1 MASSQGKNELVFA
14 DWMAAL
20 PSSLHSTPLT
30 NLAIPVQARYFD
42 FPDSRN
48 LTSSAFPSKVDHMYM
63 MSRSGDHCEA
73 TAGDTWQLLFPFL
86 ERSKEYIGTLCGT
99 VVEKVEKVERD
110 GEGVYRGGYATEH
123 NQLLNKDNQI
133 LSSPLL
139 RDFRKIQA
147 SSIFGNTKLCL
158 VFESGMMWSDGCPP
172 KNQVNYS
179 DLPQLFELSDW
190 ENEKEASLDFFMA
203 VSIDPVTGTG
213 RLLFRSLLYSKLSK
227 PSYLSLSSEER
238 FASPLIIFMALLWTL
253 SSWSMSFLCWGSQKW
268 MQHCRLPVSVSQKIK
283 GSHDSFSFYIDEASP
298 VGPEQPETVQNFVS
312 VFGTVAKKLMRKWL
326 ATQTMNFTSQLGAGI
341 RYFDLRISTKPRD
354 PDNELYFAHGLFSA
368 KVKEG
373 LEEINAFLSEHPKEV
388 VFLDFNHFYGMQKCH
403 HEKLVQMLKDTY
415 GNKMCPAIFAH
426 EVTLQYLW
434 EKEHQV
440 LVFYHSPVAVE
451 VAFLWPGQMM
461 PAPWANTTDPEK
473 LIQFLQASITERRKK
488 GSFFISQ
495 VVLTPK
501 ASTVV
506 KGVASGLRETIT
518 ESPSSSWPSLDSFQQ
533 ISVLPMLRTTKL
545 DAELQPLD
553 MLIPGVALTQ
563 VQDLAFG
570 LAELHEV
577 WTGPAFQPVQM
588 PLDGI
593 PSLQCVNCTTQFGVI
608 SELAEGTLDP
618 TVHVTIIIMAR
629 LCDEDLGRALPTL
642 AASVL
647 VAKKADTG

>member
-1 MASSQGKNELVFA
+1 MASSQGKNELLFA

-20 PSSLHSTPLT
+20 PDSLHSTPLT
-30 NLAIPVQARYFD
+30 NLAIP
-42 FPDSRN
+42 
-48 LTSSAFPSKVDHMYM
+48 
-63 MSRSGDHCEA
+63 
-73 TAGDTWQLLFPFL
+73 
-86 ERSKEYIGTLCGT
+86 
-99 VVEKVEKVERD
+99 
-110 GEGVYRGGYATEH
+110 
-123 NQLLNKDNQI
+123 
-133 LSSPLL
+133 
-139 RDFRKIQA
+139 
-147 SSIFGNTKLCL
+147 
-158 VFESGMMWSDGCPP
+158 
-172 KNQVNYS
+172 
-179 DLPQLFELSDW
+179 
-190 ENEKEASLDFFMA
+190 
-203 VSIDPVTGTG
+203 
-213 RLLFRSLLYSKLSK
+213 
-227 PSYLSLSSEER
+227 
-238 FASPLIIFMALLWTL
+238 
-253 SSWSMSFLCWGSQKW
+253 
-268 MQHCRLPVSVSQKIK
+268 

-373 LEEINAFLSEHPKEV
+373 LEEINAFLTEHPKEV

-426 EVTLQYLW
+426 EVSLQYLW

-461 PAPWANTTDPEK
+461 PAPWANTTDTEK

-518 ESPSSSWPSLDSFQQ
+518 E
-533 ISVLPMLRTTKL
+533 
-545 DAELQPLD
+545 
-553 MLIPGVALTQ
+553 
-563 VQDLAFG
+563 
-570 LAELHEV
+570 
-577 WTGPAFQPVQM
+577 
-588 PLDGI
+588 
-593 PSLQCVNCTTQFGVI
+593 
-608 SELAEGTLDP
+608 
-618 TVHVTIIIMAR
+618 
-629 LCDEDLGRALPTL
+629 RALPAMMEWVRTQ
-642 AASVL
+642 
-647 VAKKADTG
+647 KAGESGVNIITADFVELGDFISTVIRLNYSLDEGEDDTT

>member
-1 MASSQGKNELVFA
+1 M
-14 DWMAAL
+14 
-20 PSSLHSTPLT
+20 
-30 NLAIPVQARYFD
+30 
-42 FPDSRN
+42 
-48 LTSSAFPSKVDHMYM
+48 
-63 MSRSGDHCEA
+63 
-73 TAGDTWQLLFPFL
+73 FL
-86 ERSKEYIGTLCGT
+86 
-99 VVEKVEKVERD
+99 
-110 GEGVYRGGYATEH
+110 
-123 NQLLNKDNQI
+123 
-133 LSSPLL
+133 
-139 RDFRKIQA
+139 
-147 SSIFGNTKLCL
+147 
-158 VFESGMMWSDGCPP
+158 
-172 KNQVNYS
+172 
-179 DLPQLFELSDW
+179 
-190 ENEKEASLDFFMA
+190 
-203 VSIDPVTGTG
+203 
-213 RLLFRSLLYSKLSK
+213 
-227 PSYLSLSSEER
+227 
-238 FASPLIIFMALLWTL
+238 
-253 SSWSMSFLCWGSQKW
+253 
-268 MQHCRLPVSVSQKIK
+268 

-373 LEEINAFLSEHPKEV
+373 LEEINAFLIEHPKEV

-426 EVTLQYLW
+426 EVSLQYLW

-461 PAPWANTTDPEK
+461 PAPWANTTDTEK

-518 ESPSSSWPSLDSFQQ
+518 ERWVFC
-533 ISVLPMLRTTKL
+533 
-545 DAELQPLD
+545 
-553 MLIPGVALTQ
+553 
-563 VQDLAFG
+563 
-570 LAELHEV
+570 
-577 WTGPAFQPVQM
+577 W
-588 PLDGI
+588 
-593 PSLQCVNCTTQFGVI
+593 
-608 SELAEGTLDP
+608 
-618 TVHVTIIIMAR
+618 
-629 LCDEDLGRALPTL
+629 
-642 AASVL
+642 
-647 VAKKADTG
+647 